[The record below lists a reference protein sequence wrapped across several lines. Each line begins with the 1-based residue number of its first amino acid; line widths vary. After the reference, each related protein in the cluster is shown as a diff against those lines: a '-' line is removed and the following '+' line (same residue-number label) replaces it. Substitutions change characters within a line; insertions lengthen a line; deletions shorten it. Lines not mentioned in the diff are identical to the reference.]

1 MIYSLQDINPK
12 VYEGDMIF
20 MYGDESA
27 ERVLPLGKR
36 EVELVK
42 RRRSGEW
49 GAGSDE
55 CGVMSDEG
63 KDFVVAFDRLPSR
76 LYFVSFDSE
85 RKGAE
90 VQERL
95 RLLAAEVLKMLE
107 RDGVREVAL
116 CGEGTLPEEVAA
128 MVEGL
133 TLADYSF
140 DRYKSKERYHLE
152 RLAVSRVFF
161 SEEELESQRR
171 LWNRIFWCREWVN
184 MPVAD
189 LNAERFAEELEA
201 VAKDLEGVKCTV
213 MDRKKIESL
222 RMGGLL
228 GVNRGSVD
236 EPRFV
241 VLEYDGCA
249 RAEGRA
255 GGQPEKGRRDAGA
268 PAERPIVLVGKG
280 VMYDTGGLNIK
291 PDDYMQEM
299 KSDMAG
305 AATMASVVF
314 AAADNRLPVRVVA
327 LLPLTDNRPGFNA
340 YAADDILTMYD
351 GTTVEVVN
359 TDAEGRLILADAIA
373 YGVKNY
379 NPRVIIDAATLTGAA
394 VRAISTFGI
403 AAMQTNAERELELLK
418 IVGEE
423 VHERLVEFPM
433 WKEYDELIKSEYA
446 DLRNCGTTPQAG
458 TITAGKFLAHFA
470 KDVPYVHLDI
480 AGVAYFTKAQQYYRT
495 GASGY
500 GMRLLY
506 GFLQMQ

>member
-42 RRRSGEW
+42 GKRNEGGED
-49 GAGSDE
+49 A
-55 CGVMSDEG
+55 
-63 KDFVVAFDRLPSR
+63 KNFVVAFDRLPSR

-95 RLLAAEVLKMLE
+95 RLLAAEVLRLLE

-140 DRYKSKERYHLE
+140 DRYKTKERYHLE
-152 RLAVSRVFF
+152 RLLVSKVFF

-171 LWNRIFWCREWVN
+171 LWNRIWWCREWVN

-189 LNAERFAEELEA
+189 LNAERFADELEA

-228 GVNRGSVD
+228 GVNKGSVD

-249 RAEGRA
+249 GAEGRA

-327 LLPLTDNRPGFNA
+327 LLPLTDNRPGGNA

-433 WKEYDELIKSEYA
+433 WKEYDELIRSEYA

-480 AGVAYFTKAQQYYRT
+480 AGVAYFTKAQQYYRA

-506 GFLQMQ
+506 GYLQVQ